1 MVNFF
6 YINGKFVPE
15 KRAKISVFDLG
26 FSRGYAVFD
35 FLRTYNGKPFY
46 LNEHLKRL
54 LNSAKLIGLKHNYS
68 LNSLRKIVLKTLE
81 KNKLKEANIRI
92 YLTGGEAKDFLTPSK
107 PNLIVIITPIKK
119 LPEYLYTKGGKLITK
134 ISERILPQA
143 KTIVYTEGIKFL
155 QEAKRKGAIEVLLIS
170 KDGKI
175 LECTTSNFFA
185 VINKKLITPPK
196 DKILEGIT
204 RKVVFQLA
212 KKLKISVLERDIN
225 FGEIKKFKEA
235 FITATNKEIL
245 PIVKIDKIKIG
256 NGKVGEITKVLM
268 AEFKKL
274 TGNY

>member
-143 KTIVYTEGIKFL
+143 KTIVYAEGIKFL